1 MGKLQAKAVSDQSN
15 SLKSKSAVSWKKA
28 VPALSS
34 TAVLATLIVFLILR
48 YAVAIPMLDDWD
60 IVPLVTKAYT
70 GGLTF
75 SDFFEQQQEARTV
88 FPKLIFIA
96 LAAGKYWDS
105 RAAMMLSVL
114 ICCLTALGVYR
125 LLGKSGLSFP
135 AATIAF
141 LLSVF
146 LIFSPAQHE
155 IWLLASG
162 FPSFVPALCLVAG
175 LCVVQGNF
183 SIATKFWLCVGFAVF
198 SSFTLAN
205 GLLAW
210 GLTFP
215 VLLAQPDRRSLRWLA
230 FWVIAAVA
238 CAAIYFWH
246 FQPPRDLPP
255 FAPHKSPVDYLEYL
269 AAFLG
274 AGLGRAGNEH
284 PLAVSTAIGA
294 TLLVCYVAA
303 IVRFLIRWRNAE
315 YRARVCPWIALG
327 AYSVGSGCLAA
338 LGRIDWGVSQALQSR
353 YLTYSLYLAV
363 AVIALGAIFATEV
376 FQEYSAPRV
385 RLPLVA
391 GFAVLGAS
399 CLILEL
405 LCGAE
410 SVSVFALRSA
420 AARLGHGGILF
431 GQVLDA
437 SKTITAG
444 NFPRPYFANRNA
456 DALDRLHMLKT
467 PLIRTREISKLRHTE
482 AGEGNA
488 AGWFDGVKT
497 RDAGWT
503 AWGWAALP
511 NNGRPADCVVLAY
524 ADDRGEWIAFA
535 LSDAVENRPDVVR
548 VLGKRQ
554 YLWTGW
560 HASFSADAAP
570 PGRKISAWALDAR
583 EARLYRL
590 KSNEPAPAL

>member
-1 MGKLQAKAVSDQSN
+1 L
-15 SLKSKSAVSWKKA
+15 
-28 VPALSS
+28 S
-34 TAVLATLIVFLILR
+34 TAVLATLIMFLIFR
-48 YAVAIPMLDDWD
+48 YAVAIPMLDDWEM
-60 IVPLVTKAYT
+60 VPLVTKAHT

-75 SDFFEQQQEARTV
+75 SDLFEQQQESRTV

-96 LAAGKYWDS
+96 LAAGKHWDS
-105 RAAMMLSVL
+105 RAAMLVAVL

-125 LLGKSGLSFP
+125 LLGRSGLSPP

-141 LLSVF
+141 LLSVL

-162 FPSFVPALCLVAG
+162 FPSFVPALCIVAG
-175 LCVVQGNF
+175 LCVVGSNF
-183 SIATKFWLCVGFAVF
+183 SIATKFWLCVALAFF
-198 SSFTLAN
+198 SSFTLSN

-215 VLLAQPDRRSLRWLA
+215 VLLAKPDRRLLRWLA
-230 FWVIAAVA
+230 FWVIAAGA

-246 FQPPRDLPP
+246 FQHPHDLPP
-255 FAPHKSPVDYLEYL
+255 FAPHKLPLDYLEYL

-284 PLAVSTAIGA
+284 PLAVSAAIGA
-294 TLLVCYVAA
+294 TLLICYVAA
-303 IVRFLIRWRNAE
+303 VVRFLVRWRDSE

-338 LGRIDWGVSQALQSR
+338 LGRIDWGVSQALESR

-363 AVIALGAIFATEV
+363 AVIALVAIFATEV
-376 FQEYSAPRV
+376 FKERPAPRM

-391 GFAVLGAS
+391 GIAVLGTG
-399 CLILEL
+399 CVILEL

-410 SVSVFALRSA
+410 SVSVFAVRSA

-444 NFPRPYFANRNA
+444 NFPRPYFAIRNA

-467 PLIRTREISKLRHTE
+467 PLIRTREISKMRHTE
-482 AGEGNA
+482 AGEGMV
-488 AGWFDGVKT
+488 AGWFDGVKS
-497 RDAGWT
+497 RDGGWT

-511 NNGRPADCVVLAY
+511 NKGRAADCVVLAY

-535 LSDAVENRPDVVR
+535 LSDAFENRPDVVR
-548 VLGKRQ
+548 VLGKRE
-554 YLWTGW
+554 YLWSGW
-560 HASFSADAAP
+560 HASFPAEAVP
-570 PGRKISAWALDAR
+570 PGKKISAWALDAK